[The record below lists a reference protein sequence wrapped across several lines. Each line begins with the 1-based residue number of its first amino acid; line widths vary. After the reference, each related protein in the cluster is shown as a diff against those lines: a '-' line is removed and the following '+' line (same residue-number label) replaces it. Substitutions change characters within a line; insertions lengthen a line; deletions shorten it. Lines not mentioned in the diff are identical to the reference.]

1 MQAEID
7 WAIVRES
14 LLVVRDGI
22 RAEIERLQARLSRV
36 LATVMWSEAQL
47 GIPVPEEIP
56 VPVAEAKPAGAQ
68 RKTLRQRLVS
78 GSRDV
83 ARRGTWPTRPD
94 KSMAPAI
101 GESLCS
107 RVLAWL
113 RSHPGVHRPDAI
125 AVVLKARNKSVSD
138 VCGKLAKL
146 GEVKKAGYGE
156 YAAVTTGKHR
166 AHSNGKGPRID
177 DRASGRVQVAT
188 HTQGHAPVP
197 DPARASPTS
206 MSLLSSKAT
215 ERTIDR
221 AIEVLRRVGRP
232 MSLTEIASEL
242 QLPQGQVP
250 SLGATLRKHIGGLI
264 ARVDGGFALRQAGNG
279 SVQPETVMPMVT
291 HIPSPAGYRVHRLYR
306 DGSIVRCHD
315 CGEQRVR
322 ADLFGI
328 CCAGDRVAV

>member
-156 YAAVTTGKHR
+156 YAAVTTAEH
-166 AHSNGKGPRID
+166 APSVLSPD
-177 DRASGRVQVAT
+177 P
-188 HTQGHAPVP
+188 GHAL
-197 DPARASPTS
+197 TS
-206 MSLLSSKAT
+206 
-215 ERTIDR
+215 R
-221 AIEVLRRVGRP
+221 
-232 MSLTEIASEL
+232 L
-242 QLPQGQVP
+242 Q
-250 SLGATLRKHIGGLI
+250 
-264 ARVDGGFALRQAGNG
+264 GGFECGL
-279 SVQPETVMPMVT
+279 
-291 HIPSPAGYRVHRLYR
+291 
-306 DGSIVRCHD
+306 
-315 CGEQRVR
+315 CGEQHSLRGQ
-322 ADLFGI
+322 FS
-328 CCAGDRVAV
+328 AGCRS